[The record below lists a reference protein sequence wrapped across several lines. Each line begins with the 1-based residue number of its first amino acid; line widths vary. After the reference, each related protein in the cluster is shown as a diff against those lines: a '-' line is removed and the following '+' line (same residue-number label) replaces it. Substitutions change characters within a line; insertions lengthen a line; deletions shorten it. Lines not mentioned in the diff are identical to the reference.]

1 MADVFNSHQRSAVM
15 RAVRGKDTAP
25 EMIVRRLLFAL
36 GYRYRL
42 HVKSLP
48 GQPDL
53 VFPSRR
59 KAIFVHGCFW
69 HRHRCPR
76 GDRMPKARR
85 EYWLRK
91 LEGNRLRDR
100 RHRAALARLGWRVLV
115 VWECRTRDADR
126 LAAALKKFLES

>member
-1 MADVFNSHQRSAVM
+1 MADVFTTRERSAVM
-15 RAVRGKDTAP
+15 RAVQGKNTAP
-25 EMIVRRLLFAL
+25 EMIVRRLAHAL
-36 GYRYRL
+36 GYRYTL

-59 KAIFVHGCFW
+59 KVIFVHGCFW

-76 GDRMPKARR
+76 GDRLPQTRR

-100 RHRAALARLGWRVLV
+100 RHRSALRKLGWRVLV
-115 VWECRTRDADR
+115 IWECRTRDPKRVAM
-126 LAAALKKFLES
+126 ALQRFLGD